1 MDFFQLNRMFH
12 RMCSLLLCWAAVSL
26 SGTLSPGFHRVMHRR
41 QAALAKGQALGTPP
55 AITALLT
62 MSGSAT
68 LPLSTGAVVRFHRG
82 PLLIAEIP
90 VTNLAAISARPDV
103 ISVDDDSY
111 AYPCLDQSAADVG
124 AASARQRFAVS
135 GKGVLVAIIDSG
147 IDWRHQDFRTAEGKT
162 RIKYILDLS
171 LSGAY
176 YGGRVI
182 TEAEINQALESNGD
196 TGHHDYAGHG
206 THVAAIAAG
215 DGSGDS
221 RYGLYC
227 GMAPE
232 ADLVIVKAT
241 RQTAVSSF
249 KSSDQIIALSFI
261 DSVAAV
267 LNQPYVA
274 NLSFGGHAGAH
285 DGTSP
290 VERYIDQL
298 VGVNKPGKVIVT
310 VAGNDAENAIHAF
323 ATAGSSGSRM
333 EVNIPPYTAD
343 PGSDNDRV
351 QIDGWYSGARKI
363 SLTIVSPTGLTYG
376 PVPAG
381 QYIDKSGADGSVY
394 VWNGFYS
401 ENNGYVVGVNP
412 FNGDRE
418 FYVDISDA
426 NGVTPKQGIWTI
438 RLTGDAVDVHAW
450 IAHTSFDAVFAAG
463 NVNTHKVAIPGTSK
477 NALCVAAY
485 TTKETWD
492 DADGHHLTIDS
503 RGTIKIGAIASF
515 SSPGPARYSSPIKP
529 DLAAPGQI
537 IASALSQFAGL
548 DSPSSIFTSGSAEY
562 PRAFLLNDGLHAMSS
577 GTSMAAPH
585 VTGAI
590 ALVLQKHPTATA
602 TQVRTMLT
610 ASARSAANQDAL
622 YWGAGKLDAAALLQA
637 DPAEEI
643 IPTFSLAPAFPNP
656 FNQITCFTFQ
666 LPIDHSGGLRTAV
679 TIYNA
684 LGQKVRSL
692 LEEKRSAGSYSLF
705 WDGRDELGFRLASGI
720 YLAVFEYGDKRRVLK
735 VTLLN

>member
-1 MDFFQLNRMFH
+1 
-12 RMCSLLLCWAAVSL
+12 
-26 SGTLSPGFHRVMHRR
+26 
-41 QAALAKGQALGTPP
+41 P
-55 AITALLT
+55 A
-62 MSGSAT
+62 
-68 LPLSTGAVVRFHRG
+68 
-82 PLLIAEIP
+82 
-90 VTNLAAISARPDV
+90 TNLAAASALPDV

-111 AYPCLDQSAADVG
+111 AYPCLDQSALDVG
-124 AASARQRFAVS
+124 AASARQRSEVS

-147 IDWRHQDFRTAEGKT
+147 IDWRHEDFRTAEGKT

-171 LSGAY
+171 LAGTY
-176 YGGRVI
+176 YGGRII
-182 TEAEINQALESNGD
+182 TEEEINQALASNGD

-206 THVAAIAAG
+206 THVAGIAAG
-215 DGSGDS
+215 DGSSGGH
-221 RYGLYC
+221 YGLYC

-323 ATAGSSGSRM
+323 ATAGGSGSRM
-333 EVNIPPYTAD
+333 EVNIPPYAAK

-351 QIDGWYSGARKI
+351 QIDGWYSGTKKI
-363 SLTIVSPTGLTYG
+363 TLTVVSPNGLTYG

-394 VWNGFYS
+394 VWNGYYA

-426 NGVTPKQGIWTI
+426 GGMAPKPGIWTI
-438 RLTGDAVDVHAW
+438 RLTGDAADVHAW

-485 TTKETWD
+485 PTKETWD

-515 SSPGPARYSSPIKP
+515 SSPGPARYSSPTKP

-548 DSPSSIFTSGSAEY
+548 DSPSSIFTSGNADY
-562 PRAFLLNDGLHAMSS
+562 PRAFLLSDGRHAMSS

-585 VTGAI
+585 VTGAV
-590 ALVLQKHPTATA
+590 ALILQKHPTATA
-602 TQVRTMLT
+602 TQVRTMLA
-610 ASARSAANQDAL
+610 ASARTAANQDAL
-622 YWGAGKLDAAALLQA
+622 RWGAGKLDVVALLQV
-637 DPAEEI
+637 DPGEEI
-643 IPTFSLAPAFPNP
+643 APTFSLAPAFPNP
-656 FNQITCFTFQ
+656 FHQITCFTFQ
-666 LPIDHSGGLRTAV
+666 LPIDHSGGTRTTV
-679 TIYNA
+679 TIHNG
-684 LGQKVRSL
+684 LGQKVKSL
-692 LEEKRSAGSYSLF
+692 LEEKRSAGSYSVY
-705 WDGRDELGFRLASGI
+705 WDGRDDLGYRLASGV
-720 YLAVFEYGDKRRVLK
+720 YLVVFKYGDKRRVMK

>member
-1 MDFFQLNRMFH
+1 M
-12 RMCSLLLCWAAVSL
+12 
-26 SGTLSPGFHRVMHRR
+26 
-41 QAALAKGQALGTPP
+41 
-55 AITALLT
+55 
-62 MSGSAT
+62 
-68 LPLSTGAVVRFHRG
+68 
-82 PLLIAEIP
+82 
-90 VTNLAAISARPDV
+90 
-103 ISVDDDSY
+103 
-111 AYPCLDQSAADVG
+111 
-124 AASARQRFAVS
+124 
-135 GKGVLVAIIDSG
+135 
-147 IDWRHQDFRTAEGKT
+147 
-162 RIKYILDLS
+162 
-171 LSGAY
+171 
-176 YGGRVI
+176 
-182 TEAEINQALESNGD
+182 
-196 TGHHDYAGHG
+196 
-206 THVAAIAAG
+206 
-215 DGSGDS
+215 
-221 RYGLYC
+221 
-227 GMAPE
+227 
-232 ADLVIVKAT
+232 
-241 RQTAVSSF
+241 
-249 KSSDQIIALSFI
+249 
-261 DSVAAV
+261 
-267 LNQPYVA
+267 
-274 NLSFGGHAGAH
+274 
-285 DGTSP
+285 
-290 VERYIDQL
+290 
-298 VGVNKPGKVIVT
+298 
-310 VAGNDAENAIHAF
+310 
-323 ATAGSSGSRM
+323 
-333 EVNIPPYTAD
+333 
-343 PGSDNDRV
+343 
-351 QIDGWYSGARKI
+351 
-363 SLTIVSPTGLTYG
+363 
-376 PVPAG
+376 
-381 QYIDKSGADGSVY
+381 
-394 VWNGFYS
+394 
-401 ENNGYVVGVNP
+401 VGVNP

>member
-1 MDFFQLNRMFH
+1 MDFFQLNRVIH
-12 RMCSLLLCWAAVSL
+12 RICSLLLCWVVVSS
-26 SGTLSPGFHRVMHRR
+26 SGTLSPALHRVTHRR
-41 QAALAKGQALGTPP
+41 QAALAKGRAPWAPP

-62 MSGSAT
+62 MRGSAA
-68 LPLSTGAVVRFHRG
+68 LPLSTGAIVQFRRG

-90 VTNLAAISARPDV
+90 VTNLTAISALPDV

-147 IDWRHQDFRTAEGKT
+147 IDWRHEDFRTAEGKT

-171 LSGAY
+171 LAGAY

-206 THVAAIAAG
+206 THVAGIAAG
-215 DGSGDS
+215 DGSGGS
-221 RYGLYC
+221 SYGLYC

-323 ATAGSSGSRM
+323 AAAGSSGSKM
-333 EVNIPPYTAD
+333 EVNIPPYAAD

-351 QIDGWYSGARKI
+351 QIDGWYSGAKKI
-363 SLTIVSPTGLTYG
+363 SLTVVSPTGLTYG

-394 VWNGFYS
+394 VWNGFYA

-426 NGVTPKQGIWTI
+426 GGAAPKQGIWTI
-438 RLTGDAVDVHAW
+438 RLTGDAVDAHAW
-450 IAHTSFDAVFAAG
+450 IAHTSFNAVFAAG

-537 IASALSQFAGL
+537 IASALSQLAGL
-548 DSPSSIFTSGSAEY
+548 DSPSSIFTSGNAEY
-562 PRAFLLNDGLHAMSS
+562 PRAFLLSDGLHAMSS

-590 ALVLQKHPTATA
+590 ALLLQKHPTATA

-610 ASARSAANQDAL
+610 ASARSAANQDVL

-643 IPTFSLAPAFPNP
+643 IPTFSLSPAFPNP
-656 FNQITCFTFQ
+656 FSQITCFTFQ

-679 TIYNA
+679 TIHNA
-684 LGQKVRSL
+684 LGQKVKSL

-705 WDGRDELGFRLASGI
+705 WDGRDDLGFRLASGI

>member
-1 MDFFQLNRMFH
+1 VGFKILKSAFRRLLAMVLLLTTPAFCGTMAPGVHHAMLRQRAALNRSAGAPSSP
-12 RMCSLLLCWAAVSL
+12 SLETILTWRGDASVLQSYGVRILFQRGDLILADIPLTALTAVSRLNNAVSL
-26 SGTLSPGFHRVMHRR
+26 
-41 QAALAKGQALGTPP
+41 
-55 AITALLT
+55 
-62 MSGSAT
+62 
-68 LPLSTGAVVRFHRG
+68 
-82 PLLIAEIP
+82 EE
-90 VTNLAAISARPDV
+90 N
-103 ISVDDDSY
+103 SVS
-111 AYPCLDQSAADVG
+111 YPCLDQSAADVG

-135 GKGVLVAIIDSG
+135 GRGVLVAIIDSG
-147 IDWRHQDFRTAEGKT
+147 IDWRHEDFRTAEGKT

-171 LSGAY
+171 LAGPY
-176 YGGRVI
+176 YGGRII

-206 THVAAIAAG
+206 THVAGIAAG
-215 DGSGDS
+215 DGGSGS
-221 RYGLYC
+221 SCGLYC

-323 ATAGSSGSRM
+323 TTATSSGSRM
-333 EVNIPPYTAD
+333 EINIPPYAAD
-343 PGSDNDRV
+343 PGNDNDRV
-351 QIDGWYSGARKI
+351 QIDGWYSGLKKI
-363 SLTIVSPTGLTYG
+363 SLTVVSPTGLTYG

-381 QYIDKSGADGSVY
+381 QYIDRKGADGSVY
-394 VWNGFYS
+394 VWNGYYA
-401 ENNGYVVGVNP
+401 ENDGYVVGVNP

-426 NGVTPKQGIWTI
+426 GGAAPKQGIWTI

-450 IAHTSFDAVFAAG
+450 IAHTNLNAVFAAG
-463 NVNTHKVAIPGTSK
+463 NANTHKVAIPGTSK

-515 SSPGPARYSSPIKP
+515 SSPGPARYSLPVKP

-537 IASALSQFAGL
+537 IASVLSQFAGL
-548 DSPSSIFTSGSAEY
+548 DSPSSIFTSGNPEY
-562 PRAFLLNDGLHAMSS
+562 PRAFLLSDGRHAMSS

-585 VTGAI
+585 VTGAV
-590 ALVLQKHPTATA
+590 ALLLQKHPRATA
-602 TQVRTMLT
+602 AQVRTMLT

-622 YWGAGKLDAAALLQA
+622 RWGAGKLDAAALLQA

-643 IPTFSLAPAFPNP
+643 VPTFSLAPAFPNP

-666 LPIDHSGGLRTAV
+666 LPIDHSGGTHTAV

-684 LGQKVRSL
+684 LGQKVKSL
-692 LEEKRSAGSYSLF
+692 LKEKRSAGSYSVY
-705 WDGRDELGFRLASGI
+705 WDGRDDLGFRLASGV
-720 YLAVFEYGDKRRVLK
+720 YLVVFDYGDKRQVLK